1 MGRDILVTGSRGLV
15 GSHLCKYYLNT
26 TNELVYGLD
35 CTTPDDALPN
45 SSQFSFISCDIGA
58 NFGDTI
64 LPPDLDI
71 IIHLAAD
78 MDSKNLADLFAVNT
92 LGTLRFLEYGRR
104 CGICTFIFASTGG
117 VYGYSDTPLRESS
130 PVRPLNGY
138 TISKYAAEQLV
149 KYFSSFFSTMI
160 LRLFFP
166 YGSGQ
171 RGRLIPALV
180 HRIRTG
186 QPITIHPDDH
196 PRINPVHVDDVV
208 RAIVHATKLVG
219 HHTLNIAGA
228 EIFTIRQIAG
238 IIGDKL
244 GVQAEFVKQT
254 DSDVLGDMVGD
265 ISLAE
270 KTLDWQPKIGF
281 RHGLDALL

>member
-1 MGRDILVTGSRGLV
+1 
-15 GSHLCKYYLNT
+15 
-26 TNELVYGLD
+26 VYGLD
-35 CTTPDDALPN
+35 SRPHSALAD
-45 SSQFSFISCDIGA
+45 SSRVSFIGHDIVA
-58 NFGDTI
+58 SFDDTN
-64 LPPDLDI
+64 LPEKLDI

-78 MDSKNLADLFAVNT
+78 MDSKDLANLFTINT
-92 LGTLRFLEYGRR
+92 LGTLRLLEYGRR
-104 CGICTFIFASTGG
+104 CGIRTLIFASTGG
-117 VYGYSDTPLRESS
+117 VYGYSDTLLRESS
-130 PVRPLNGY
+130 PVRPFSGY

-149 KYFSSFFSTMI
+149 KYFSSVFSTVI

-171 RGRLIPALV
+171 RGRLIPSLV

-208 RAIVHATKLVG
+208 RAIVHGTNLAG

-228 EIFTIRQIAG
+228 EVFTIRQIAE

-244 GVQAEFVKQT
+244 GVQAEFVKQA
-254 DSDVLGDMVGD
+254 DSAVVGDMVGD

-270 KTLDWQPKIGF
+270 KTLDWQPKIVF
-281 RHGLDALL
+281 RHGLDDLL

>member
-1 MGRDILVTGSRGLV
+1 MVQGILVTGSSGLV
-15 GSHLCKYYLNT
+15 GSHLCKYYLDT
-26 TNELVYGLD
+26 TSELVYGLD
-35 CTTPDDALPN
+35 SRPHSALAD
-45 SSQFSFISCDIGA
+45 SSRFSFIGHDIA
-58 NFGDTI
+58 TNFDDTS
-64 LPPDLDI
+64 LPEKLDI

-78 MDSKNLADLFAVNT
+78 MDSKDLANLFAINT

-104 CGICTFIFASTGG
+104 SGIRTFIFASTGG
-117 VYGYSDTPLRESS
+117 VYGYSNAPLRESS

-149 KYFSSFFSTMI
+149 KYFSSFFSTVI

-171 RGRLIPALV
+171 RGRLIPSLV
-180 HRIRTG
+180 HHIGTG

-208 RAIVHATKLVG
+208 RAIVHATKLAG
-219 HHTLNIAGA
+219 HYTLNIAGA
-228 EIFTIRQIAG
+228 EVFTIRQIAG

-244 GVQAEFVKQT
+244 GVQAEFVKQKDT
-254 DSDVLGDMVGD
+254 DVIGDMVGD
-265 ISLAE
+265 ISLA
-270 KTLDWQPKIGF
+270 KRTLDWQPKIALG
-281 RHGLDALL
+281 HGLDALL